1 MFIQCRATDG
11 RIHSQVER
19 IMSKLKDSFIRTDK
33 KEYIGLCN
41 NSYKPDSRKTMCVSV
56 KRLKKILKA
65 FEENDQPYV
74 YLHIDDWEST
84 GNQMLRI
91 ACRWKDDCNMIAL
104 AKFIVADY
112 GEMKVTH
119 NNNLLEDVADELGLQ
134 TYNHS

>member
-19 IMSKLKDSFIRTDK
+19 IMSKLKDSFSRTDK
-33 KEYIGLCN
+33 KEYIGLCD

-84 GNQMLRI
+84 GNTMLRI

-112 GEMKVTH
+112 GEMKVSH

-134 TYNHS
+134 MCNHS